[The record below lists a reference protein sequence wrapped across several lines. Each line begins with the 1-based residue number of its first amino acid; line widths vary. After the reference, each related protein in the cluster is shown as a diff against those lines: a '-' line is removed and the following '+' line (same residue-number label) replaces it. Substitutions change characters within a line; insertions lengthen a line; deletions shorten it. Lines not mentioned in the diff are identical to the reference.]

1 MKALATLIRLHGHQL
16 DGKRQALAAAEERLA
31 KAQADLV
38 HLDEEMAT
46 ELQQAR
52 DVYESTYTYGAYL
65 AEARLRR
72 AVIEAC
78 IKMLQDE
85 ARKAHD
91 EVAEAFAELKKY
103 EITQEN
109 RDRQAQEEA
118 NRREQD
124 SLDEMGLAMFRRK
137 NNE

>member
-1 MKALATLIRLHGHQL
+1 
-16 DGKRQALAAAEERLA
+16 
-31 KAQADLV
+31 
-38 HLDEEMAT
+38 
-46 ELQQAR
+46 

-137 NNE
+137 NTE